1 MCVLRRQ
8 VRDGPIPP
16 DRKDHTLSEHEQEIE
31 ETEEPDVEAH
41 RFERNDDR
49 TDRADG
55 QSRFDDRVDRVDR
68 AE

>member
-1 MCVLRRQ
+1 M
-8 VRDGPIPP
+8 
-16 DRKDHTLSEHEQEIE
+16 SEHDKEIE

-49 TDRADG
+49 TDRVEG
-55 QSRFDDRVDRVDR
+55 QSRFDDRAERVER